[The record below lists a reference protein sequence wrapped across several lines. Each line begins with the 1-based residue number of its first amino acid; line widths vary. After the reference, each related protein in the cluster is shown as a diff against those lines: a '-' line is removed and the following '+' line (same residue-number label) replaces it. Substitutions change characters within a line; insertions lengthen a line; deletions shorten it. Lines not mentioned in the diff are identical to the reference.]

1 MTNEE
6 ELRRHVYET
15 LEQGVPEVRVRRDG
29 PHPDDLRA
37 LTDALVTGWYDA
49 LGTPSREDLIM
60 GLMLAQDAYDRGE
73 VHPDT
78 SRLEHLVDT
87 VVLPL
92 LRVVRP
98 VSNRVTG
105 TVTGNVIQ
113 ANHIEGGV
121 RW

>member
-1 MTNEE
+1 MISDE

-29 PHPDDLRA
+29 AHPDDLRV
-37 LTDALVTGWYDA
+37 LTDALVAGWYDA
-49 LGTPSREDLIM
+49 LGWPGRDDLVM

-73 VHPDT
+73 AHPDT
-78 SRLEHLVDT
+78 SRLEHIVDT

-92 LRVVRP
+92 LRAVRP
-98 VSNRVTG
+98 ASNRVTG